1 MTGAAWSFMVVAW
14 VIILGCVTVA
24 LNKIV
29 NHGK

>member
-1 MTGAAWSFMVVAW
+1 MTGFAWFFMLMAW
-14 VIILGCVTVA
+14 VIILGCVGIT

>member
-1 MTGAAWSFMVVAW
+1 MTGYAW
-14 VIILGCVTVA
+14 VFLSIAWVAILGCVGIT